1 LTTEKTKS
9 DQLRSI
15 FKTIIFAI
23 ALVFMIRA
31 FLFSPYIV
39 EGASM
44 NPTLHNGERL
54 FVNKLSYSLH
64 DIHRG
69 DIVIIKDE
77 AKNKHYVKRVIGL
90 PGEKIEMKKDQLYID
105 DKKVSEPYLKTNRQ
119 IANNMDMEL
128 TGDFEP
134 VQIPENEVFV
144 MGDNRL
150 YSMDSRNGLGLIDEK
165 RIVGKSEFV
174 FYPVKKIRKTT

>member
-1 LTTEKTKS
+1 
-9 DQLRSI
+9 
-15 FKTIIFAI
+15 
-23 ALVFMIRA
+23 MIRA

-64 DIHRG
+64 DIRRG

-90 PGEKIEMKKDQLYID
+90 PGEKIEMKKISFILMI
-105 DKKVSEPYLKTNRQ
+105 KK
-119 IANNMDMEL
+119 
-128 TGDFEP
+128 
-134 VQIPENEVFV
+134 
-144 MGDNRL
+144 
-150 YSMDSRNGLGLIDEK
+150 
-165 RIVGKSEFV
+165 
-174 FYPVKKIRKTT
+174 